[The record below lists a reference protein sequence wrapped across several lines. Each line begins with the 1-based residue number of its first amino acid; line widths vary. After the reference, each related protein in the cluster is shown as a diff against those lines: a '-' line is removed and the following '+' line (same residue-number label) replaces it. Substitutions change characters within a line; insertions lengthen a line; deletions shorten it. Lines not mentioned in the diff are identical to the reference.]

1 MQAEDMI
8 LKGEALCKSY
18 GEEIILDSTDLEI
31 RSGESVAITGES
43 GSGKSTLISVMGLL
57 LEPESG
63 SVCLD
68 GTDLLALD
76 DRGRSKIRNSNFG
89 FIFQHTQLIGSVTVF
104 DNVLIPALIAGKR
117 GMEDEARKLL
127 DDLGLSHRIGHY
139 PHQLSIGQKRRVTL
153 ARALLLEPDIIFA
166 DEPTNDLD
174 AENVELVG
182 DRLFSL
188 ADQGRALVVV
198 THDSELAKRAD
209 RIISI

>member
-1 MQAEDMI
+1 M
-8 LKGEALCKSY
+8 
-18 GEEIILDSTDLEI
+18 
-31 RSGESVAITGES
+31 
-43 GSGKSTLISVMGLL
+43 
-57 LEPESG
+57 
-63 SVCLD
+63 
-68 GTDLLALD
+68 
-76 DRGRSKIRNSNFG
+76 
-89 FIFQHTQLIGSVTVF
+89 
-104 DNVLIPALIAGKR
+104 
-117 GMEDEARKLL
+117 
-127 DDLGLSHRIGHY
+127 
-139 PHQLSIGQKRRVTL
+139 TL

>member
-1 MQAEDMI
+1 MI

-57 LEPESG
+57 LEPDSG

-127 DDLGLSHRIGHY
+127 DDLGLSHRTGHY

>member
-1 MQAEDMI
+1 MI

-57 LEPESG
+57 LEPDSG

-127 DDLGLSHRIGHY
+127 DDLGLSHRTGHY

-174 AENVELVG
+174 SENVELVG

>member
-1 MQAEDMI
+1 MI

-57 LEPESG
+57 LGPDSG

-127 DDLGLSHRIGHY
+127 DDLGLSHRIGYY

>member
-153 ARALLLEPDIIFA
+153 ARALLLDPDIIFA

>member
-1 MQAEDMI
+1 MI

-18 GEEIILDSTDLEI
+18 GEEIILDGTDLEI

-57 LEPESG
+57 LEPDSG
-63 SVCLD
+63 RLCLD

-89 FIFQHTQLIGSVTVF
+89 FIFQHTQLIGSVTVL

-127 DDLGLSHRIGHY
+127 GDLGLSHRTGHY

-153 ARALLLEPDIIFA
+153 ARALLMEPDIIFA

-174 AENVELVG
+174 AQNVELVG

-188 ADQGRALVVV
+188 TDQGRALVVV
-198 THDSELAKRAD
+198 THDRELAKRAD
-209 RIISI
+209 RIIRI

>member
-1 MQAEDMI
+1 MI

-57 LEPESG
+57 LEPDSG

-153 ARALLLEPDIIFA
+153 ARALLLEHDIIFA

-174 AENVELVG
+174 AENVDLVG

>member
-1 MQAEDMI
+1 MI

-31 RSGESVAITGES
+31 WSGESVAITGES

-57 LEPESG
+57 LEPDSG

-174 AENVELVG
+174 AENVDLVG

>member
-1 MQAEDMI
+1 MI

-153 ARALLLEPDIIFA
+153 ARALLLDPDIIFA

-174 AENVELVG
+174 AENVDLVG

-198 THDSELAKRAD
+198 THDSELTKRAD
-209 RIISI
+209 RIISL

>member
-1 MQAEDMI
+1 MI

-57 LEPESG
+57 LEPDSG

-153 ARALLLEPDIIFA
+153 ARVLLLEPDIIFA

-174 AENVELVG
+174 AENVDLVG

>member
-1 MQAEDMI
+1 MQEEDMI

-57 LEPESG
+57 LEPDSG

-127 DDLGLSHRIGHY
+127 DDLGLSHRTGHY

-174 AENVELVG
+174 AENVDLVG

>member
-1 MQAEDMI
+1 MI

-174 AENVELVG
+174 AENVDLVG

>member
-1 MQAEDMI
+1 MI

-57 LEPESG
+57 LEPDSG

-104 DNVLIPALIAGKR
+104 DNVLIPALISQA
-117 GMEDEARKLL
+117 EQPVSHKL
-127 DDLGLSHRIGHY
+127 HV
-139 PHQLSIGQKRRVTL
+139 LSIKIVGGFVCKDYIGLQQQRQAVRSV
-153 ARALLLEPDIIFA
+153 AR
-166 DEPTNDLD
+166 
-174 AENVELVG
+174 
-182 DRLFSL
+182 
-188 ADQGRALVVV
+188 
-198 THDSELAKRAD
+198 
-209 RIISI
+209 

>member
-1 MQAEDMI
+1 MI

-57 LEPESG
+57 LEPDSG

>member
-1 MQAEDMI
+1 MI

-57 LEPESG
+57 LEPDSG

-104 DNVLIPALIAGKR
+104 DNVLIPR
-117 GMEDEARKLL
+117 
-127 DDLGLSHRIGHY
+127 
-139 PHQLSIGQKRRVTL
+139 
-153 ARALLLEPDIIFA
+153 
-166 DEPTNDLD
+166 
-174 AENVELVG
+174 
-182 DRLFSL
+182 
-188 ADQGRALVVV
+188 
-198 THDSELAKRAD
+198 
-209 RIISI
+209 

>member
-1 MQAEDMI
+1 MI

>member
-1 MQAEDMI
+1 
-8 LKGEALCKSY
+8 
-18 GEEIILDSTDLEI
+18 
-31 RSGESVAITGES
+31 
-43 GSGKSTLISVMGLL
+43 MGLL
-57 LEPESG
+57 LEPDSG

-153 ARALLLEPDIIFA
+153 ARALLLEHDIIFA

-174 AENVELVG
+174 AENVDLVG

>member
-1 MQAEDMI
+1 MI

-57 LEPESG
+57 LEPDSG

-174 AENVELVG
+174 AENVDLVG

>member
-1 MQAEDMI
+1 MI

-57 LEPESG
+57 LEPDSG

-139 PHQLSIGQKRRVTL
+139 THQLSIGQKRRVTL

-174 AENVELVG
+174 AENVDLVG

>member
-1 MQAEDMI
+1 MI
-8 LKGEALCKSY
+8 LKVEALCKSY

-57 LEPESG
+57 LEPDSG

-174 AENVELVG
+174 AENVDLVG

>member
-1 MQAEDMI
+1 MI

-18 GEEIILDSTDLEI
+18 GEEIILGGMDLEI
-31 RSGESVAITGES
+31 RSGESVAVTGES

-57 LEPESG
+57 LEPDSG
-63 SVCLD
+63 KLCLD

-76 DRGRSKIRNSNFG
+76 DRRRSKIRNRNFG
-89 FIFQHTQLIGSVTVF
+89 FIFQHTQLIGSVTVL

-117 GMEDEARKLL
+117 GMEDEARRLL
-127 DDLGLSHRIGHY
+127 GDLGLSRRTGHY

-153 ARALLLEPDIIFA
+153 ARALLMEPDIIFA

-174 AENVELVG
+174 AENAELVG
-182 DRLFSL
+182 ERLFSQTE
-188 ADQGRALVVV
+188 QGRALVVV

-209 RIISI
+209 RIIRI